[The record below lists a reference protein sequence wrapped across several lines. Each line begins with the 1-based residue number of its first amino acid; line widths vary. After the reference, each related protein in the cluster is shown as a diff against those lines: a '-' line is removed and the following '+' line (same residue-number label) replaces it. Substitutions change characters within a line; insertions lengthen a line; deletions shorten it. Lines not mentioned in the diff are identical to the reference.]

1 MKIAVVMGGA
11 SPEHDVSLASG
22 KGIVKAVELLGHL
35 AIPLVIDAEGN
46 WMDGQH
52 EAIELLQA
60 CDVTIPALHGE
71 GGRLQGF
78 LEQLHVP
85 YVGSGIAASAVG
97 LDKHLT
103 KAILKAHGIP
113 VAPDVTLRG
122 AELID
127 TEAALQKLKVAG
139 LDFPLFVKPANGG
152 SSFGVTRATNPPTLL
167 AAIAE
172 ATASGAQVLVEREM
186 VGREMGGREIDLA
199 VLEFPD
205 GRVETAPALE
215 IHPDPEQ
222 PFFDA
227 TAKYDTSATRF
238 VVPARIAPELAV
250 RLRRTAIDV
259 FEVLGCEGLARV
271 DFFVPRDGEP
281 VVNEINTF
289 PGFTPASQFPRMWA
303 AAGLSYAEVV
313 DTLIRTAV
321 ARG

>member
-1 MKIAVVMGGA
+1 MKVAVVMGGA
-11 SPEHDVSLASG
+11 SPEHQVSVASG
-22 KGIVKAVELLGHL
+22 KGILKAVELLGHT

-46 WMDGQH
+46 WQDGQH
-52 EAIELLQA
+52 EAIEILQA

-71 GGRLQGF
+71 GGEDGSLQGF
-78 LEQLHVP
+78 FEQLHIP
-85 YVGSGIAASAVG
+85 YVGSGVAASAVG

-103 KAILKAHGIP
+103 KAVLKAHGIP
-113 VAPDVTLRG
+113 VTPGVTLRG
-122 AELID
+122 TELTD
-127 TEAALQKLKVAG
+127 TEAMLQQLKVTG

-152 SSFGVTRATNPPTLL
+152 SSFGVTRATSLSSLL
-167 AAIAE
+167 AAVAE
-172 ATASGAQVLVEREM
+172 AAALDPQVLVEREM
-186 VGREMGGREIDLA
+186 VGREIDLA

-205 GRVETAPALE
+205 GRIETAPALE

-222 PFFDA
+222 PFFNS
-227 TAKYDTSATRF
+227 TAKYGSSSTRF
-238 VVPARIAPELAV
+238 DVPAPIDPELAV
-250 RLRRTAIDV
+250 RLSNTAIQV
-259 FEVLGCEGLARV
+259 FEVLGCAGLARV

-313 DTLIRTAV
+313 DTLIRTAM

>member
-1 MKIAVVMGGA
+1 MRIAVVMGGA
-11 SPEHDVSLASG
+11 SPEHHVSLASG
-22 KGIVKAVELLGHL
+22 KGIVKAVELLGHT
-35 AIPLVIDAEGN
+35 AIPLVIDAQGN
-46 WMDGQH
+46 WTDGQH
-52 EAIELLQA
+52 EAIEILQA

-71 GGRLQGF
+71 GGEDGRLQGF
-78 LEQLHVP
+78 LEQLHIP

-103 KAILKAHGIP
+103 KAVLTAHGIP
-113 VAPDVTLRG
+113 VSPGVTLRDN
-122 AELID
+122 ELTD
-127 TEAALQKLKVAG
+127 TEAAMQKLKAAG

-152 SSFGVTRATNPPTLL
+152 SSYGVTRATSLPSLL
-167 AAIAE
+167 TAIADAAE
-172 ATASGAQVLVEREM
+172 LDPHVLVEREM
-186 VGREMGGREIDLA
+186 AGREIDVA

-215 IHPDPEQ
+215 IHADPAQ

-227 TAKYDTSATRF
+227 TAKYDSGATRF
-238 VVPARIAPELAV
+238 VVPAPLDPATAA

-259 FEVLGCEGLARV
+259 FDVLGCTGLARV
-271 DFFVPRDGEP
+271 DFFVSSDGEP

>member
-1 MKIAVVMGGA
+1 MKVAVVMGGA

-22 KGIVKAVELLGHL
+22 KGIVKAVELLGHM

-46 WMDGQH
+46 WLDGQH
-52 EAIELLQA
+52 EAIEILQA

-71 GGRLQGF
+71 GGEDGSLQGF

-103 KAILKAHGIP
+103 KAVLKAHGIP
-113 VAPDVTLRG
+113 VTLGVTLRG
-122 AELID
+122 AELTD

-152 SSFGVTRATNPPTLL
+152 SSFGVTRATNLPTLL

-172 ATASGAQVLVEREM
+172 ATAFGPQVLVEREM
-186 VGREMGGREIDLA
+186 VGREIDLA
-199 VLEFPD
+199 VLQFPD

-215 IHPDPEQ
+215 IQADPEQ
-222 PFFDA
+222 PFFNA
-227 TAKYDTSATRF
+227 TAKYDSSATRF
-238 VVPARIAPELAV
+238 VVPARIDPELAV

-281 VVNEINTF
+281 IVNEINTF

-303 AAGLSYAEVV
+303 AAGMSYAEVV

>member
-1 MKIAVVMGGA
+1 MKVAVVMGGA
-11 SPEHDVSLASG
+11 SPEHQVSVASG
-22 KGIVKAVELLGHL
+22 KGILKAVELLGHT
-35 AIPLVIDAEGN
+35 AIPLVIDAAGN
-46 WMDGQH
+46 WQDGQH
-52 EAIELLQA
+52 EAIEILQA

-71 GGRLQGF
+71 GGEDGSLQGF
-78 LEQLHVP
+78 FEQLHIP
-85 YVGSGIAASAVG
+85 YAGSGVAASAVG

-103 KAILKAHGIP
+103 KAVLNAHGIP
-113 VAPDVTLRG
+113 VTPGVTLRG
-122 AELID
+122 AELTD
-127 TEAALQKLKVAG
+127 TEAMLQQLKVTG

-152 SSFGVTRATNPPTLL
+152 SSFGVTRATSPSSLL
-167 AAIAE
+167 AAVAE
-172 ATASGAQVLVEREM
+172 AAALDPQVLVEREM
-186 VGREMGGREIDLA
+186 VGREIDLA

-222 PFFDA
+222 PFFNS
-227 TAKYDTSATRF
+227 TAKYGSSATRF
-238 VVPARIAPELAV
+238 DVPASIDPELAV
-250 RLRRTAIDV
+250 RLSNTAIQV
-259 FEVLGCEGLARV
+259 FEVLGCAGLARV

-313 DTLIRTAV
+313 DTLIRTAM